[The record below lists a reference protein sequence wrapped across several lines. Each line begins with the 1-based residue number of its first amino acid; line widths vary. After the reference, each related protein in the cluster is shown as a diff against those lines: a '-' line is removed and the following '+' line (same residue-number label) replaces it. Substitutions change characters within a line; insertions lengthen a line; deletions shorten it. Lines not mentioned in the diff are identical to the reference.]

1 MAKKILDTVIFL
13 ANHLTWLTARGRGDI
28 LKVFNME
35 IMKTRSDCRDK
46 VFCFIVFFIVDF
58 SFYTGLL
65 WNCQEDFQKRRSWM
79 LVKPSPQCTQPNMI
93 LSGACKC
100 WKKTNKKSFKDYF
113 VHACTVCLYFSM
125 LMYNSHILYVS
136 SGYIKVGHY
145 TKHKDS
151 TTITIS
157 MNKRKAR
164 KRKCRRLPAR
174 GSMRCKI
181 NFPTC
186 CQFVYH
192 SDCLFNDYKD
202 ASSFFEL
209 PVVSAVL
216 YLIFLYLI
224 FLYLNKQNSERE
236 EKEERARSGV
246 KERKWE
252 GHHIA
257 L

>member
-1 MAKKILDTVIFL
+1 MHVNVEKNQTKKILQRL
-13 ANHLTWLTARGRGDI
+13 
-28 LKVFNME
+28 
-35 IMKTRSDCRDK
+35 
-46 VFCFIVFFIVDF
+46 F
-58 SFYTGLL
+58 S
-65 WNCQEDFQKRRSWM
+65 
-79 LVKPSPQCTQPNMI
+79 
-93 LSGACKC
+93 ACLYC
-100 WKKTNKKSFKDYF
+100 L
-113 VHACTVCLYFSM
+113 CLYFSM

-164 KRKCRRLPAR
+164 KCRRLPAW

-216 YLIFLYLI
+216 YLIFLYL
-224 FLYLNKQNSERE
+224 NKQIS
-236 EKEERARSGV
+236 
-246 KERKWE
+246 
-252 GHHIA
+252 
-257 L
+257 